1 MVIRRIP
8 TAVWLSLTLL
18 AMNIWLNAPL
28 FHNGE
33 QPYRGSIESG
43 YAGIARF
50 FAEHPNPNGWNP
62 FIYCG
67 ISSQHTY
74 LPGMPYATALL
85 LWLQP
90 GMEALHAY
98 RITMALFAC
107 LGPVTLFLFA
117 AYASGSRAWAFAAAL
132 GYSLC
137 SPAYDLFQTIDSDRG
152 LLPVPWRLHVMVK
165 YGEGPHN
172 MGLTLLPLALLAV
185 WAAARSSGFRRIF
198 LAAVALAAVALTH
211 WIAAL
216 ALAFCCLL
224 LFAAYATAGA
234 QFSHRRVILAGLL
247 AYALACFWL
256 TPSFIRTVGFNWPRD
271 SFGYKLQQQ
280 QHAAFA
286 LIVAGLLIIFFLFRR
301 HPSHRYLCF
310 VTSCFFLF
318 AALAEGHYAH
328 KVDAIPEARRYTV
341 EMELFLALALS
352 EWMRA
357 GWRAG
362 GGVNRFCVAM
372 TACLLV
378 ASGTPQALRF
388 FRDGYDSWNLKPKQY
403 TVEYRI
409 ADWLRKQSPAGRVY
423 VSGGSRFRLHSW
435 FNIAQTNGTFDSGL
449 LDRSLLDLDYRF
461 RSLTGMRPGKEA
473 QDSLLTMLA
482 MGVEYLVVHGQ
493 ESEEYYRDIRKQE
506 RLEELFPVV
515 HRDGPDRVFRV
526 PFHGM
531 AFFRRHNEAPASWAP
546 ASLETYLPHSVQ
558 PGSALLHDWQ
568 GMNRLHLR
576 GGMIPEASGI
586 SVMMNYDPGWS
597 ASQKGNPVPVQPD
610 AMGFLYLR
618 ASPGSEADIVLQYG
632 LTWEKSVAWGLSAAA
647 WVLSVIACL
656 NRRIRNPF
664 PERGI

>member
-1 MVIRRIP
+1 M
-8 TAVWLSLTLL
+8 VWLSLALL
-18 AMNIWLNAPL
+18 AMNIWVNSPL

-62 FIYCG
+62 LIYCG
-67 ISSQHTY
+67 TSTQRTY

-90 GMEALHAY
+90 GMESLHAY
-98 RITMALFAC
+98 RIVMALFAC

-185 WAAARSSGFRRIF
+185 WAAAKSGGFRRIF

-224 LFAAYATAGA
+224 LFAAYATAGRE
-234 QFSHRRVILAGLL
+234 FSHRRVILAGLL
-247 AYALACFWL
+247 AYALSCFWL
-256 TPSFIRTVGFNWPRD
+256 TPSFIRIVGFNWPRD

-286 LIVAGLLIIFFLFRR
+286 LIVAGLLIILFLFRR
-301 HPSHRYLCF
+301 HPAYRYLCF
-310 VTSCFFLF
+310 VTLCFFLF

-328 KVDAIPEARRYTV
+328 KVDAIPEARRYTL
-341 EMELFLALALS
+341 EMEVFLALAIA
-352 EWMRA
+352 EWMRV

-372 TACLLV
+372 TACLLI

-388 FRDGYDSWNLKPKQY
+388 FRDGYDSWKLKPKEY

-409 ADWLRKQSPAGRVY
+409 ANWLRNQSPAGRVY
-423 VSGGSRFRLHSW
+423 VSGGSRFRLNSW
-435 FNIAQTNGTFDSGL
+435 FTIAQTNGTFDSGL
-449 LDRSLLDLDYRF
+449 LDRSPLDLDYRF
-461 RSLTGMRPGKEA
+461 RSLTGMRTGKEA
-473 QDSLLTMLA
+473 QDSLLAMLA

-493 ESEEYYRDIRKQE
+493 ESEEYYRDVRNPQ
-506 RLEELFPVV
+506 RLDALFPVV

-526 PFHGM
+526 PFHGF
-531 AFFRRHNEAPASWAP
+531 AFFRRHNEAPASWEP

-558 PGSALLHDWQ
+558 PGSVLLHDWQ

-576 GGMIPEASGI
+576 GGMIPEDSGI
-586 SVMMNYDPGWS
+586 SVMMNYDPGWR
-597 ASQKGNPVPVQPD
+597 ASQKGNPVPVEPD

-632 LTWEKSVAWGLSAAA
+632 LTSEKWMAWALSAAA

-656 NRRIRNPF
+656 NRRLRNPF
-664 PERGI
+664 PGRGI